1 MPDIYNSNSNEN
13 EIMSIKE
20 KVQDTNRWSGLRSTF
35 LRLLVLDDCP
45 VKYVV
50 KLITYQKKKNQK
62 VVSSNTQIFHL
73 YHIFI
78 INNVNRHNPSP

>member
-50 KLITYQKKKNQK
+50 KLITYQKKRTKK
-62 VVSSNTQIFHL
+62 
-73 YHIFI
+73 
-78 INNVNRHNPSP
+78 